1 MSDATGTDQKSPPR
15 QFIRTSRRVTR
26 WTFAA
31 IQFVIFLACG
41 LLITWVVNYN
51 PFSWDL
57 TEERLFSLS
66 AQSRTVLQA
75 LEAPVEITAFVE
87 NGKNP
92 GVERLLT
99 AYEEASAQISFRL
112 VNPEADPALANSL
125 NFRSYGDLFVSAGG
139 DPQRAGAIDEP
150 SITNAV
156 LAATRGEA
164 VPVCF
169 TVGHGE
175 RGATDTERTGFSAA
189 AIALTQTNYRIDL
202 VNLSASGI
210 PDTCRALVV
219 VGPQSDFLAEEI
231 AALDAYLDSGGRAL
245 VLFESRTNVPQ
256 LAGAI
261 ARYGL
266 QVNDDFVIDTAKNG
280 QAFGLGLQTPLVD
293 LYERHPISDDFR
305 LMSMFTMPRSI
316 TFATAP
322 DHEITTT
329 AIAVASTSQGSWGET
344 GAATGEVYSYDEG
357 SEQRGPLP
365 LLIAVAEA
373 VEETPR
379 TYRDRM
385 RDGGPPPLGDPILVA
400 SGDADFAS
408 NAFFNWQ
415 GNGDLFLNSINWL
428 SGQTELISIRPKEI
442 ANKRVLFTSENQAAT
457 FFLLVVLLPML
468 PAVTGAVIM
477 FRKVK

>member
-1 MSDATGTDQKSPPR
+1 MSEATGSDQRTAPR

-31 IQFVIFLACG
+31 IQLVIFAACG
-41 LLITWVVNYN
+41 LLVTWVVNYN
-51 PFSWDL
+51 PLSWDL

-66 AQSRTVLQA
+66 AQSLSVLQT
-75 LEAPVEITAFVE
+75 LDAPVEITAFVE
-87 NGKNP
+87 NGQNP
-92 GVERLLT
+92 GVERLLL
-99 AYEEASAQISFRL
+99 AYEEASTQISYRL
-112 VNPEADPALANSL
+112 VDPEADPALANEL
-125 NFRSYGDLFVSAGG
+125 NFRGYGDLFVGAGG
-139 DPQRAGAIDEP
+139 DPQRATTIDEP

-175 RGATDTERTGFSAA
+175 RGVGDAERKGFSAA
-189 AIALTQTNYRIDL
+189 SVALTQTNYRLAL
-202 VNLSASGI
+202 VNLSAAGV
-210 PDTCRALVV
+210 PETCRALVIA
-219 VGPQSDFLAEEI
+219 GPQSDFLPEES
-231 AALDAYLDSGGRAL
+231 AALEAYLDNGGGAL
-245 VLFESRTNVPQ
+245 VLFESRTDVPE
-256 LAGAI
+256 LARVV

-293 LYERHPISDDFR
+293 VYEVHPITEDFR

-316 TFATAP
+316 TFADATG
-322 DHEITTT
+322 ETTTT

-344 GAATGEVYSYDEG
+344 SAATGEVYTYDQG

-379 TYRDRM
+379 TYRNRM
-385 RDGGPPPLGDPILVA
+385 RDGGSPPLGDPILVA
-400 SGDADFAS
+400 TGDADFAS
-408 NAFFNWQ
+408 NGFFGWQ
-415 GNGDLFLNSINWL
+415 GNGDLFLNSISWL
-428 SGQTELISIRPKEI
+428 TGQTELISIRPKEI
-442 ANKRVLFTSENQAAT
+442 ANKRVLFTGENRAAT